1 MGDPVRLKL
10 SLTGDRPF
18 PTLCIIR
25 SAKVKEFPLV
35 QSASEVTTHLPQL
48 DSPQEWNLADL
59 YSGFADPQLAQDL
72 ETLQQAATQF
82 REQYRGKVP
91 SLEPAQIA
99 DCFRQLEAIAQ
110 RSGYLYAFPSLVFAA
125 DTRNSEAKQFLDKVM
140 EALTI
145 VENQLLFF
153 DLELKS
159 LDADQFATL
168 EAAPELQSYR
178 HYLHSIAKFR
188 PYTLAETVEQTR
200 NQDNLTGRQ
209 AFIEL
214 RTVHLGEQEYEPVT
228 TPDGKSASTEA
239 ELGALLFHPSAD
251 VRYAAYGSIRKILKQ
266 HNSLYAY
273 ILNIVAQDH
282 KLENQMRGYG
292 STLHKQLLADE
303 VSEPVFRAIMS
314 GTHDRFDLWQRYY
327 TLKGKALGQKV
338 RTCDVY
344 APWSLDQQPEPIAYR
359 TGVETLLAA
368 LDQFDP
374 NYARRAEEFFLQNWV
389 DAKVRPGKRGGAFC
403 SYTHG
408 KHSYLLLSY
417 TDDYNSLFTL
427 AHEMGHGLHFAWIG
441 DRQSYFNSNPPMVLA
456 EIASTFNELLL
467 LDYLL
472 KQTQDQPA
480 LRQALI
486 TRQLEDQLNLL
497 FRQSTISR
505 LELVIHDRAM
515 QGSFDHSFV
524 NQQWQSLYQELC
536 GDAVEV
542 LPEHQSDWARIG
554 HIYFKP
560 FYCYQYTASNI
571 VSLACYQKYLQVGK
585 DFIPGYLELLA
596 AGGSQDQVEALRQYV
611 DVDLENPATIHAALK
626 YVEGLL
632 DQLQAT
638 L

>member
-1 MGDPVRLKL
+1 M
-10 SLTGDRPF
+10 
-18 PTLCIIR
+18 
-25 SAKVKEFPLV
+25 V
-35 QSASEVTTHLPQL
+35 QSASIQPNSI
-48 DSPQEWNLADL
+48 DSPQEWDLSDL
-59 YSGFADPQLAQDL
+59 YKGFDDRQLIQDL
-72 ETLQQAATQF
+72 ETLQQEAIEF
-82 REQYRGKVP
+82 RDKYRGQVKDLTSEQTV
-91 SLEPAQIA
+91 S
-99 DCFRQLEAIAQ
+99 CFRQLEAIAEK
-110 RSGYLYAFPSLVFAA
+110 SGYLYAFPSLVFSA
-125 DTRNSEAKQFLDKVM
+125 DTRDAEAKQFLDKVM
-140 EALTI
+140 EALTN

-153 DLELKS
+153 DLELKE
-159 LDADQFATL
+159 LDEAKFAEL
-168 EAAPELQSYR
+168 EAAPALQNYR
-178 HYLHSIAKFR
+178 HYLDNIARFR
-188 PYTLAETVEQTR
+188 PYKLSEEVEQTR
-200 NQDNLTGRQ
+200 NQDSLTGRQ
-209 AFIEL
+209 AFIQL
-214 RTVHLGEQEYEPVT
+214 RSIHLGEQEYEPVT
-228 TPDGKSASTEA
+228 TPDGNSASTEA
-239 ELGALLFHPSAD
+239 ELGALLFHPDPA
-251 VRYAAYGSIRKILKQ
+251 VRYNAYGSVRKVMKQ
-266 HNSLYAY
+266 HNSLYGF
-273 ILNIVAQDH
+273 ILNTVSQDH
-282 KLENQMRGYG
+282 KLENQMRSYP
-292 STLHKQLLADE
+292 STLNKQLLADE
-303 VSEPVFRAIMS
+303 VSEPVFRAIMD

-327 TLKGKALGQKV
+327 TLKGKALGQKI

-344 APWSLDQQPEPIAYR
+344 APWTTESSPPISYKA
-359 TGVETLLAA
+359 GVETLLAA

-374 NYARRAEEFFLQNWV
+374 NYARRAEEFFLKNWV

-403 SYTHG
+403 SYTYG

-417 TDDYNSLFTL
+417 TEDYNSLFTL

-472 KQTQDQPA
+472 KTAGDNPA
-480 LRQALI
+480 LKKSLI

-505 LELVIHDRAM
+505 LELAVHDRAT
-515 QGSFDHSFV
+515 QGSFDHQFV
-524 NQQWQSLYQELC
+524 NEQWQSLYQELC
-536 GDAVEV
+536 GEAVEV
-542 LPEHQSDWARIG
+542 LPEHQYDWARIG

-596 AGGSQDQVEALRQYV
+596 AGGSMNQVEALRKYV